1 MLPDQP
7 RSVPDWYHRVM
18 ALTVRTD
25 EQMEQALDALVE
37 TEGVSRQEVIRRSIL
52 DRYER
57 TVHARPRRGRNEP
70 AECALGGRAR
80 AAWAVVSETEYLDLE
95 DLLSIVR
102 ALGIG
107 PVRDL
112 GLLDSAAA
120 RPRASAFAEDA
131 YPTIELKAAALLH
144 SLARNHS
151 LVDGNKRLSWLA
163 VVVFL
168 DLNGCEVT
176 LSDEEA
182 FQLVMDV
189 VSSDIELD
197 EIVRRLQ
204 VSSTS

>member
-1 MLPDQP
+1 M
-7 RSVPDWYHRVM
+7 
-18 ALTVRTD
+18 
-25 EQMEQALDALVE
+25 
-37 TEGVSRQEVIRRSIL
+37 
-52 DRYER
+52 
-57 TVHARPRRGRNEP
+57 
-70 AECALGGRAR
+70 
-80 AAWAVVSETEYLDLE
+80 SETEYLDLE
-95 DLLSIVR
+95 DLLSMVR

-131 YPTIELKAAALLH
+131 YPTIELKTAALLH
-144 SLARNHS
+144 SLARNHP

-176 LSDEEA
+176 VSDEEA

-189 VSSDIELD
+189 ACGDIELE
-197 EIVRRLQ
+197 EIVRRLR
-204 VSSTS
+204 VSRTS